1 MHRKPIWLIPNL
13 LSLDA
18 PLVAV
23 AWLHIFA
30 KTWRVN
36 YLPWVAYLSLALVV
50 WVIYVADRLVDASTQ
65 RGDAGKLQLRHDFHR
80 KHQRVLR
87 VLAVMAGVLALVLV
101 VKGMPVSIY
110 GYSVVGG
117 IMIAGF
123 FALSIFSTHESNEIP
138 YAKNILAGLAFAY
151 GTAILAFAFTGFELW
166 ELIQSRE
173 LICFAVL
180 CVLNISAIDLWEHAG
195 RSRDPE
201 VSATDELAL
210 TLPLTLLGAA
220 SLIFAVQDHE
230 LTTRPFF
237 YAILTGAGLMYVL
250 NRNRSRFQM
259 DALRVLAD
267 VALLVPW
274 IVFLAS
280 SRSAS

>member
-1 MHRKPIWLIPNL
+1 M
-13 LSLDA
+13 
-18 PLVAV
+18 
-23 AWLHIFA
+23 
-30 KTWRVN
+30 
-36 YLPWVAYLSLALVV
+36 
-50 WVIYVADRLVDASTQ
+50 
-65 RGDAGKLQLRHDFHR
+65 
-80 KHQRVLR
+80 
-87 VLAVMAGVLALVLV
+87 
-101 VKGMPVSIY
+101 
-110 GYSVVGG
+110 
-117 IMIAGF
+117 
-123 FALSIFSTHESNEIP
+123 
-138 YAKNILAGLAFAY
+138 
-151 GTAILAFAFTGFELW
+151 W

-180 CVLNISAIDLWEHAG
+180 CVLNISAIDLWEHAD

-237 YAILTGAGLMYVL
+237 YAILTGAGLMYIL
-250 NRNRSRFQM
+250 NRNRARLQM

-267 VALLVPW
+267 AALLVPW

-280 SRSAS
+280 SRS